1 MTERADGRCVSL
13 LSRLSA
19 GRGAVRAA
27 HRRSRGR
34 AVAVR
39 SVRRDLR
46 GLIKCPGYVFPLLAF
61 CLAKIHTIPI
71 AIRRFCAVRWPV
83 AVPLLSRHSVYT
95 PHVLYCRVVCL
106 SFASLSLDAPR
117 RVPSRVG
124 ARPLVS
130 LPRACVA
137 WRCGSC
143 VVDGPVSRACGRGGA
158 RVCAESER
166 KKFYSLLS
174 LRTEIYFVEER
185 SGKKRRA
192 LSGGCDA
199 R

>member
-1 MTERADGRCVSL
+1 MG
-13 LSRLSA
+13 
-19 GRGAVRAA
+19 
-27 HRRSRGR
+27 
-34 AVAVR
+34 
-39 SVRRDLR
+39 
-46 GLIKCPGYVFPLLAF
+46 
-61 CLAKIHTIPI
+61 
-71 AIRRFCAVRWPV
+71 VRWLCVVCVEISAASSNVQDMFFLFWLFVSQRSTLFRSLSGAFVPWP
-83 AVPLLSRHSVYT
+83 VPLLSRHSVYT

-106 SFASLSLDAPR
+106 SFASLSLDAAR